1 MADSKRL
8 QILKALTAQL
18 QTITVANGFTTDIG
32 NRVYRGRPDFG
43 SETDKPF
50 IGIFEIRP
58 EGSPLY
64 ADTDVEKD
72 NWSLG
77 IQGVVEA
84 GSEHPTDP
92 AHNLLADIKRA
103 LSIVVRRHTPI
114 DPNPYENFGGLITG
128 LEIDGGVTYVTAE
141 DQSAAVCVCKVDI
154 GLVEELGDIYSDG
167 TSYGPGV
174 DPVPPS
180 PGGPSLNRAPDYT
193 RTEVVDNLTA
203 TLKGWFFPELK
214 IMYLQLEAQSTGLVS
229 SDVTTNFGHLPD
241 GPDVKGHVFLYL
253 RTSTSGVSYPNIVG
267 GVSISRAGNTIL
279 EVASGSSLTQG
290 STDAG
295 WFKMK

>member
-18 QTITVANGFTTDIG
+18 QTITVANGFNTDIG

-84 GSEHPTDP
+84 GTEHPTDP

-103 LSIVVRRHTPI
+103 LSIVVRRHTPV

-128 LEIDGGVTYVTAE
+128 LEIDGGVTYVAAE
-141 DQSAAVCVCKVDI
+141 DQSAAVCVCKLDI
-154 GLVEELGDIYSDG
+154 GLVEELGDLYSDG

-174 DPVPPS
+174 DPTPPS
-180 PGGPSLNRAPDYT
+180 PGGPSLNRAPDYDNT
-193 RTEVVDNLTA
+193 QNIGNVVANLKA
-203 TLKGWFFPELK
+203 WFFPDLK
-214 IMYLQLEAQSTGLVS
+214 MMFVRLSAYSTGS
-229 SDVTTNFGHLPD
+229 IPSDLTTNFSPLPSQ
-241 GPDVKGHVFLYL
+241 PDLVGSAHLYL
-253 RTSTSGVSYPNIVG
+253 RTSTYPAAWPGIVA
-267 GVSISRAGNTIL
+267 GVSISSQGNTVFDVSAGANL
-279 EVASGSSLTQG
+279 MMGA
-290 STDAG
+290 TDTA
-295 WFKMK
+295 WYKMK